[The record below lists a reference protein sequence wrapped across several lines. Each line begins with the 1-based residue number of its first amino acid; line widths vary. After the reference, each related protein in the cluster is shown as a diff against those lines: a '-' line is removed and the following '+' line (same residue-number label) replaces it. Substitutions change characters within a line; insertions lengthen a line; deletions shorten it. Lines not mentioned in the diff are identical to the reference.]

1 MDANSSITITFLIAV
16 VGFLF
21 TVYNFYSSRKKEA
34 LESNQRLEEI
44 RESLLK
50 CNMKLDTVCATTN
63 ETRSDIKA
71 MNNQIQELDKELSMV
86 KRDLKTAFSRIDE
99 LKEAQGNG

>member
-1 MDANSSITITFLIAV
+1 MDASSSVTITFLIAV

-21 TVYNFYSSRKKEA
+21 TAYNFYASRKKDA
-34 LESNQRLEEI
+34 IESAARLEEI

-71 MNNQIQELDKELSMV
+71 MNVQIQALDKELGLV
-86 KRDLKTAFSRIDE
+86 KADVKTAFRRIE
-99 LKEAQGNG
+99 SLEEQNNG

>member
-16 VGFLF
+16 VGFIF
-21 TVYNFYSSRKKEA
+21 TVYNFYASRKKEA

-50 CNMKLDTVCATTN
+50 CNMKLDQVCATTN
-63 ETRSDIKA
+63 ETRSDIKFL
-71 MNNQIQELDKELSMV
+71 NTRIQEIDKELSIV
-86 KRDLKTAFSRIDE
+86 KRDLNIAFTQINE
-99 LKEAQGNG
+99 IKESQNG

>member
-21 TVYNFYSSRKKEA
+21 TVYNFYASRKKEA

-50 CNMKLDTVCATTN
+50 CNMKLDQVCATTN
-63 ETRSDIKA
+63 ETRSDIKFL
-71 MNNQIQELDKELSMV
+71 NTRIQEIDKELSIV
-86 KRDLKTAFSRIDE
+86 KRDLNIAFTQINE
-99 LKEAQGNG
+99 IKESQNG